1 MKLAVSNIAWA
12 PTDRLSAYEI
22 LAEFGFSGL
31 EIAPGLFFHDA
42 DDPFN
47 PKEDVITRALDEIHG
62 AGLSLVSMQSLLFR
76 VEGAALFESVEAR
89 SRFETGIERAINLAG
104 RVGIPNLVFGS
115 PSQRI
120 VPNDMAI
127 EDAWSE
133 AAMFFRRMGDT
144 ARAANTLLAI
154 ESNPTAYGTN
164 FINTMEEAST
174 FVSEVNH
181 PAVKVILDIG
191 AMHMNGEFGSTPEQI
206 SSICMKLSH
215 VHISEPNLGPA
226 PADEK
231 QAEAILKALKV
242 AGYKGAVSI
251 EMKTPRGG
259 LSELRTCVERL
270 ASSAAKVGVT

>member
-1 MKLAVSNIAWA
+1 MKLAVSNIAWM
-12 PTDRLSAYEI
+12 PKDRLSAYQ
-22 LAEFGFSGL
+22 LLTEFGFSGL
-31 EIAPGLFFHDA
+31 EIAPGLLFHDA

-47 PKEDVITRALDEIHG
+47 PTEQVIIRALEEIHD
-62 AGLSLVSMQSLLFR
+62 AGLSLVSMQSLLFG

-115 PSQRI
+115 PKQRI
-120 VPNDMAI
+120 VPRDMSK

-133 AAMFFRRMGDT
+133 AAMLFRRMGDT
-144 ARAANTLLAI
+144 AQAANTLLAI
-154 ESNPTAYGTN
+154 ESNPAAYGTN
-164 FINTMEEAST
+164 FLNTLEEASS

-215 VHISEPNLGPA
+215 VHISEPNLNPA

-231 QAEAILKALKV
+231 QAETILKALKV
-242 AGYKGAVSI
+242 AGYNRAVSI
-251 EMKTPRGG
+251 EMKAPQGG
-259 LSELRTCVERL
+259 LGELRTCVERL
-270 ASSAAKVGVT
+270 ARAATKVGVA

>member
-1 MKLAVSNIAWA
+1 MKLAVSNIAWM
-12 PTDRLSAYEI
+12 PKDRLSAYQ
-22 LAEFGFSGL
+22 LLTEFGFSGL
-31 EIAPGLFFHDA
+31 EIAPGLLFHDA

-47 PKEDVITRALDEIHG
+47 PTEQVIIRALEEIHD
-62 AGLSLVSMQSLLFR
+62 AGLSLVSMQSLLFG

-115 PSQRI
+115 PKQRI
-120 VPNDMAI
+120 VPRDMSK

-133 AAMFFRRMGDT
+133 AAMLFRRMGDT
-144 ARAANTLLAI
+144 AQAANTLLAI
-154 ESNPTAYGTN
+154 ESNPAAYGTN
-164 FINTMEEAST
+164 FLNTLEEASS

-215 VHISEPNLGPA
+215 VHISEPNLNPA

-231 QAEAILKALKV
+231 QAETILKALKV
-242 AGYKGAVSI
+242 AGYNRAVSI
-251 EMKTPRGG
+251 EMKAPQGG
-259 LSELRTCVERL
+259 LGERRTCVERL
-270 ASSAAKVGVT
+270 ARAATKVGVA

>member
-1 MKLAVSNIAWA
+1 MKLAVSNIAWM
-12 PTDRLSAYEI
+12 PKDRLSAYQ
-22 LAEFGFSGL
+22 LLTEFGFSGL
-31 EIAPGLFFHDA
+31 EIAPGLLFHDA

-47 PKEDVITRALDEIHG
+47 PTEQVIIRALEEIHD
-62 AGLSLVSMQSLLFR
+62 AGLSLVSMQSLLFG

-115 PSQRI
+115 PKQRI
-120 VPNDMAI
+120 VPKDMSK

-133 AAMFFRRMGDT
+133 AAMLFRRMGDT
-144 ARAANTLLAI
+144 AQAANTLLAI
-154 ESNPTAYGTN
+154 ESNPAAYGTN
-164 FINTMEEAST
+164 FLNTLEEASS

-215 VHISEPNLGPA
+215 VHISEPNLNPA

-231 QAEAILKALKV
+231 QAETILKALKV
-242 AGYKGAVSI
+242 AGYNRAVSI
-251 EMKTPRGG
+251 EMKAPQGG
-259 LSELRTCVERL
+259 LGELRTCVERL
-270 ASSAAKVGVT
+270 ARAATKVGVA